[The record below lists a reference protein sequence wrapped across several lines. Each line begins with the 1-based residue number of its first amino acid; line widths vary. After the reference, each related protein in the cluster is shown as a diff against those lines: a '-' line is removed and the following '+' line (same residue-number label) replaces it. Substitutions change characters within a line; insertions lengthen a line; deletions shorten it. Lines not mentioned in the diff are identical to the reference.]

1 MKSFSYKKLWRFYP
15 SYLELIPILAIVFT
29 FAYAL
34 LQYPALP
41 DSIAAGTAI
50 DGSITAYMDKTL
62 MQVLYS
68 PISGLILYLVLTYF
82 SYSRMS
88 KLEGP
93 DGELNMTKKMRKKL
107 SPQFLESYR
116 AFSVRMIFAS
126 IAGLVLATS
135 LSSFIQ
141 IQASLGKAI
150 AYIGILPW
158 LFYIIAFVCAIL
170 QFIRTRSTRKTVQEA
185 IGK

>member
-1 MKSFSYKKLWRFYP
+1 MKPYSYKKLWRFYP
-15 SYLELIPILAIVFT
+15 GYLELIPILAIILT

-34 LQYPALP
+34 FQYPALP
-41 DSIAAGTAI
+41 ESIAAGTAI
-50 DGSITAYMDKTL
+50 DGSITAYMDKS
-62 MQVLYS
+62 MIQVLYS
-68 PISGLILYLVLTYF
+68 PISGLTLYLLLTFF
-82 SYSRMS
+82 SYNRMA

-93 DGELNMTKKMRKKL
+93 NGELNMTKKMRKKL

-150 AYIGILPW
+150 PYIGILPW
-158 LFYIIAFVCAIL
+158 IFYVVAFVCAIL
-170 QFIRTRSTRKTVQEA
+170 QFLRTRSTRKVVQEA